1 MVMVSSSTSAL
12 VAVPIAVLRQTPRGQ
27 LVAGTHSVPVDH
39 VEGVDARR
47 AAQFLAFQETGLGVF
62 RYLPDGEKA
71 LAEHLYD
78 SPQPDAYE
86 DKMSRLAALHQYRNT
101 NMRNAVSQMV

>member
-1 MVMVSSSTSAL
+1 MVTVSPATVSVVDIPVVT
-12 VAVPIAVLRQTPRGQ
+12 LRQTASDK
-27 LVAGTHSVPVDH
+27 LVPGTHRVPVDKD
-39 VEGVDARR
+39 EGVDERM
-47 AAQFLAFQETGLGVF
+47 AAQFLASQETSAGVF